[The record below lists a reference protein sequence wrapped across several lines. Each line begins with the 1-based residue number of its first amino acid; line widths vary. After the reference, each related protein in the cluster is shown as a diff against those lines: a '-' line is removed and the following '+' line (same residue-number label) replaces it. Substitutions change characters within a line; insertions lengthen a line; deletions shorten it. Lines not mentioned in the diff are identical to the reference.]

1 MIEISKK
8 NEVYLKVNAEPSIA
22 RTISDFFT
30 FEVPGARFMPA
41 FRNRVWDGKIRFSHQ
56 LQENCILV
64 YLHT

>member
-41 FRNRVWDGKIRFSHQ
+41 FRNRVWDGKI
-56 LQENCILV
+56 ILI
-64 YLHT
+64 